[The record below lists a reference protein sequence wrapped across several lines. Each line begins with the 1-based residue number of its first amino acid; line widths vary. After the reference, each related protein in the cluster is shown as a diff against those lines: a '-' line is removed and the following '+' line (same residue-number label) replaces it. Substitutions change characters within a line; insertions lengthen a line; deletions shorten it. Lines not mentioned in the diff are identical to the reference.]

1 MSSTQR
7 NRLTERK
14 GNKAMN
20 DVSYRVALGG
30 IVSALCLLTMFLAG
44 IIAPLYIL
52 FPMIA
57 GVLMMIIA
65 VEVSRSWAL
74 LTYIAVSLLSL
85 LITFDKEAA
94 LLFILFFG
102 HYPVL
107 RMYLGRIRLKFLR
120 RLIKFIIF
128 NICIIVY
135 FYTTVYVFGLEQMLT
150 EMDDFGKY
158 GGYVMLFAANIIFV
172 LYDYNLTFLYKTYCR
187 SFLPRL
193 RKKR

>member
-1 MSSTQR
+1 MFSTQR
-7 NRLTERK
+7 NRLMRK
-14 GNKAMN
+14 KSNEAMN

-120 RLIKFIIF
+120 RLVKFIIF
-128 NICIIVY
+128 NICIIAY
-135 FYTTVYVFGLEQMLT
+135 FYTTVYVFGLDQMLT
-150 EMDDFGKY
+150 EMGDFGKY
-158 GGYVMLFAANIIFV
+158 GGYIMLVAADVIFV
-172 LYDYNLTFLYKTYCR
+172 LYDYNLTFLYKSYCR